1 MAKLFDSLKE
11 SIQHLRPHKKSAAE
25 DGQKDEEQEQDES
38 KTKNLDSIEFPEQ
51 PDLPEEGEGEG
62 NENDTGE
69 IDYSDDEN
77 DKEKA
82 KGVKKNAVLL
92 GCGAI
97 GVCLVAAVM
106 GSALGGTPV
115 KKQDPPLSSSSLATK
130 GAQNGNDPTKGIPDK
145 YSEISKYSSKSGN
158 NNNGQKKSTENIKPQ
173 ANNKAAN
180 GQTGNNSVY
189 SANYV
194 ASRNNG
200 SSNAQRNQSSG
211 SSSYDSGASYAPAPS
226 YSQSPEE
233 KAAEKEATR
242 VQAAEDKAL
251 QSAIAFSTSVS
262 RSAAAGG
269 GSSNADGSSSGS
281 ASTSTGNR
289 VLTSAYSLTDGEEGL
304 SYALQAGSVI
314 QATLITGITT
324 DVESSNVVAQV
335 RQNIYDSQTGEHLL
349 IPQGSRLI
357 GTAGAAGGRGN
368 ARVKVA
374 FTRLIYP
381 DGHDIALPS
390 EQAID
395 GVGYNGLKDQYTE
408 HNGKLYGTAF
418 VTALLSAAAQ
428 SATGNSSG
436 SDDRSPG
443 QEAVSGAVADVLDS
457 VKSVIDRQANVQPT
471 ATIRPGM
478 EFSVFIT
485 QDLFLSEY
493 EE

>member
-1 MAKLFDSLKE
+1 MSKLFDSLKE
-11 SIQHLRPHKKSAAE
+11 SINHLRPHKKTEA
-25 DGQKDEEQEQDES
+25 DDDQKDEAEQNDENTANS
-38 KTKNLDSIEFPEQ
+38 LDSIEFPKQ
-51 PDLPEEGEGEG
+51 PDLPENE

-77 DKEKA
+77 AKEKA

-92 GCGAI
+92 ACGAV
-97 GVCLVAAVM
+97 GVCLAAAVF
-106 GSALGGTPV
+106 GSAFSTPE
-115 KKQDPPLSSSSLATK
+115 KQKDPPLNSAQLATK
-130 GAQNGNDPTKGIPDK
+130 GGANGNDPTKGIPDK
-145 YSEISKYSSKSGN
+145 YSDIAKYSSKNEKSN
-158 NNNGQKKSTENIKPQ
+158 NTNAQKKTTSNIKPQ
-173 ANNKAAN
+173 NNNNAAN
-180 GQTGNNSVY
+180 GSNVY
-189 SANYV
+189 AANYV
-194 ASRNNG
+194 ASKNN
-200 SSNAQRNQSSG
+200 SNAQRSQSSSA
-211 SSSYDSGASYAPAPS
+211 SSSDSGASYAMP
-226 YSQSPEE
+226 QSPAQSAEE
-233 KAAEKEATR
+233 KAAAKEAAR

-251 QSAIAFSTSVS
+251 QSAIAFSSKVS
-262 RSAAAGG
+262 RQAAVANGG
-269 GSSNADGSSSGS
+269 DSSQGTSSGS
-281 ASTSTGNR
+281 ASTSTGTR
-289 VLTSAYSLTDGEEGL
+289 VLTSSYSLTDGGAGL

-314 QATLITGITT
+314 QATLITGIST
-324 DVESSNVVAQV
+324 DVENSNVVAQV

-357 GTAGAAGGRGN
+357 GKAGAAGGRGN

-381 DGHDIALPS
+381 DGHDISLPS

-408 HNGKLYGTAF
+408 HSGKMYGTSF
-418 VTALLSAAAQ
+418 VTALLAAAAQ

-436 SDDRSPG
+436 TDDRSPG

-457 VKSVIDRQANVQPT
+457 MKSVIDRQANVQPT

-485 QDLFLSEY
+485 QDLFLEEY